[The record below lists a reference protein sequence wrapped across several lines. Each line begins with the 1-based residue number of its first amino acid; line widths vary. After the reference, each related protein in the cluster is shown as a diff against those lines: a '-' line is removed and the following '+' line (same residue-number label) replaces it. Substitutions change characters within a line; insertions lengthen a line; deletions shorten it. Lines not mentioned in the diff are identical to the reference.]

1 MKTIGLE
8 FVGQGEV
15 GFYEVGDPP
24 DPGPTQVLI
33 ETVYSGV
40 TNGTE
45 RHRLLTE
52 HGFGQGRYPARV
64 GYQVVGPIVAV
75 GSAVTRFREGDWV
88 FCGEHEGH
96 RGWKMVEEDGLLV
109 DLPDTVDRKHC
120 ALFGTAC
127 VALRAVRRMGV
138 AAGDN
143 VWVVGQGPIGNFVG
157 QAARAMGAQVTVSDL
172 VPRRLEVAQR
182 CGAHLVLNAGHS
194 DVWDRLEAEGP
205 FDFIYDCCSVEDL
218 FFDIREHRLLAY
230 GGTIGAMAVRDTVT
244 FPWGMLHGRVEGKIE
259 VACHFLRDDL
269 RVLRFLYEQGAVRTE
284 PLVSHKARIEEAEK
298 IYGLLAGKAEELLG
312 VIFEW

>member
-1 MKTIGLE
+1 MKQIGLE
-8 FVGQGEV
+8 FVAQGEV
-15 GFYEVGDPP
+15 GFYELEAPP
-24 DPGPTQVLI
+24 DPGPEQVLI

-52 HGFGQGRYPARV
+52 HGYGRGNFPART

-75 GSAVTRFREGDWV
+75 GSDVTRFQEGDWV

-96 RGWKMVEEDGLLV
+96 RGWKLAAEDGLLV
-109 DLPDTVDRKHC
+109 KLPDTVDRKYC

-138 AAGDN
+138 SGGDN

-157 QAARAMGAQVTVSDL
+157 QAARAMGAQVTVTDL
-172 VPRRLEVAQR
+172 VVKRLEAAQL
-182 CGAHLVLNAGHS
+182 CGAHRVLNGGHPE
-194 DVWDRLEAEGP
+194 VWERLSAAGP
-205 FDFIYDCCSVEDL
+205 FDYIYDCCSVENL
-218 FFDIREHRLLAY
+218 FFDIREHRLLAH

-244 FPWGMLHGRVEGKIE
+244 FPWGMLHARVEGKIE
-259 VACHFLRDDL
+259 VACHFLPDDL
-269 RVLRFLYEQGAVRTE
+269 RVLGFLYEQGTIRIE
-284 PLVSHKARIEEAEK
+284 PLVSHVGPIEEAAGVYEQ
-298 IYGLLAGKAEELLG
+298 LASRSEDLLG